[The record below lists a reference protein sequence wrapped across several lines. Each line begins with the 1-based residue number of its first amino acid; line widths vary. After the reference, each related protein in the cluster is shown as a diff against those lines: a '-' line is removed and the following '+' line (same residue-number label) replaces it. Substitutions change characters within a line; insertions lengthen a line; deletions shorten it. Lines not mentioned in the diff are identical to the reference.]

1 MSEPKPSRQSAASQ
15 HVPSNFEEKT
25 RRAAPSIS
33 TDFERAR
40 ANDDLSAGQDGSQ
53 QVKETG
59 MKPRPVPPPSL
70 DHAGARQAH
79 HDVMYRDGQAA
90 KARNA
95 RSKEEQR
102 QASKEAFLKA
112 AAQKKPEPEPDQG
125 MERE

>member
-1 MSEPKPSRQSAASQ
+1 
-15 HVPSNFEEKT
+15 
-25 RRAAPSIS
+25 
-33 TDFERAR
+33 
-40 ANDDLSAGQDGSQ
+40 
-53 QVKETG
+53 
-59 MKPRPVPPPSL
+59 
-70 DHAGARQAH
+70 
-79 HDVMYRDGQAA
+79 MYRDGQAA